1 MEKILAVVAG
11 ATMGILA
18 LIFLMMGVL
27 GYVIFPQQAQMIG
40 AAFLIVGAVFV
51 LMMLVLMRMASK
63 YRTDT
68 RKITIDGRKIQASIV
83 EIRQNTEITIN
94 NKHPYV
100 LICEAEGRIF
110 ESEYFYHDVHR
121 FDQKD
126 MIDVY
131 LNDKTDDYLV
141 DLES

>member
-1 MEKILAVVAG
+1 MEKILAVAAG

-27 GYVIFPQQAQMIG
+27 GYVVFPQQAQMIG
-40 AAFLIVGAVFV
+40 VAFLIVGAVFV
-51 LMMLVLMRMASK
+51 LMMLVLMRMASR
-63 YRTDT
+63 YRANA
-68 RKITIDGRKIQASIV
+68 RQIITDGRKGQASIV

-100 LICEAEGRIF
+100 LICEAEGRTF
-110 ESEYFYHDVHR
+110 ESEYFYDDVHR
-121 FDQKD
+121 FDQKE
-126 MIDVY
+126 IINVY
-131 LNDKTDDYLV
+131 LDDQTGDYLI